1 MSEKQNEE
9 KNDNFQKINDNI
21 DNNENKYSKKI
32 INIFENKI
40 EKDDINFDSIDF
52 NINPFKEQKLEDKEQ
67 KSESDELV
75 LEEKEDE
82 KFEFN
87 NIQLNSKFHT
97 SNELLKVNFFQE
109 DDEKGKGKKV
119 NNENNL
125 FNLTNNNKININ
137 NNNIFD
143 SIDKYNSDSRN
154 SYNNNSN
161 IKFDLDANSFF
172 PRNNNYYNK
181 GKQNWICSYCN
192 NFNNQ
197 SKTFLF
203 ILIFLYSWGNMQ

>member
-109 DDEKGKGKKV
+109 DDEKGKGKKSIG
-119 NNENNL
+119 L
-125 FNLTNNNKININ
+125 MKIEEKKEKFVEIYDYKNV
-137 NNNIFD
+137 FEQ
-143 SIDKYNSDSRN
+143 KKK
-154 SYNNNSN
+154 
-161 IKFDLDANSFF
+161 IK
-172 PRNNNYYNK
+172 
-181 GKQNWICSYCN
+181 
-192 NFNNQ
+192 NFN
-197 SKTFLF
+197 
-203 ILIFLYSWGNMQ
+203 ILK